1 MNIPNKNFEIRY
13 YISLLFENG
22 KSSIL
27 LNIDTTKCGLV
38 KQNFRSIGVSWLR
51 QKYPIN
57 YLSSFNYTLYTYAK
71 IYLSLIKYFSNSFGM
86 LIVLR

>member
-38 KQNFRSIGVSWLR
+38 KQKHRCKLVEAE
-51 QKYPIN
+51 YPIIICL
-57 YLSSFNYTLYTYAK
+57 LSVR
-71 IYLSLIKYFSNSFGM
+71 LSTHTQQYICL
-86 LIVLR
+86 L